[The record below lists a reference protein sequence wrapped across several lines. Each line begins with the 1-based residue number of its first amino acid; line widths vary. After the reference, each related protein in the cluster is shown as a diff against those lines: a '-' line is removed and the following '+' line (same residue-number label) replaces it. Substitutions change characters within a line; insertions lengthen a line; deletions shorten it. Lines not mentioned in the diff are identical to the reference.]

1 MTQEVAMNDAE
12 QWPPIDGRRAFARAV
27 RLALECAAENR
38 VRELCFCDPDF
49 VDWPLSD
56 AGVLQALTRWARPK
70 RQLLIVAHHYE
81 DLPLKHPR
89 FVAWRRTWA
98 HLIHCRAA
106 PELSPGEL
114 PSLLLGSPRA
124 SLQRL
129 ETVRSQGRWLTDE
142 DDWRTWREVV
152 DAVLQRSEEAFP
164 AHTLGL

>member
-1 MTQEVAMNDAE
+1 MSDADDL
-12 QWPPIDGRRAFARAV
+12 PPIDGRRAFARAV
-27 RLALECAAENR
+27 RLALECAADDR
-38 VRELCFCDPDF
+38 VRALCFTDPDF

-56 AGVLQALTRWARPK
+56 AGVLRALTRWAGPK
-70 RQLLIVAHHYE
+70 RELLIVAHHYE
-81 DLPLKHPR
+81 DLALKHPR

-106 PELSPGEL
+106 PELNPSEV

-124 SLQRL
+124 SLQRM
-129 ETVRSQGRWLTDE
+129 ETARSHGRWLTSE